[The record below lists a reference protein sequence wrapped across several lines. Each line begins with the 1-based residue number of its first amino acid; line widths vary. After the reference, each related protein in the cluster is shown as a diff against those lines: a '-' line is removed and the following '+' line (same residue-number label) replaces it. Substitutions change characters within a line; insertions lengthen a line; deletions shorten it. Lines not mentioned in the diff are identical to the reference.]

1 MESGLIA
8 WGVSAVLAAGA
19 LFFAR
24 ALARRHEQQADA
36 ARAELAAARAEA
48 TAARAE
54 LSAERERSDRLAPDA
69 GRATELGTRV
79 EQLEVQ
85 RETLNRQLRESEA
98 RAARADAEL
107 EAARAAQEQTR
118 AFLGEAQAKLSAAF
132 HEVASKVFDEKS
144 MVLDQKIKETGEASK
159 LGIEGTLKPFA
170 DQLGQ
175 FRQRIETFT
184 SEQGKDHARLVG
196 ALGELRTLNQNMA
209 EATGSLTRALKGN
222 AKARGDW
229 GEMILD
235 TVLKASGLVEGR
247 NYQRQG
253 GARDEDGRLHRPDVV
268 ILLPDGRR
276 VVVDSKVNLV
286 AWSEANEAETPE
298 QYNDAILRHAAAMRL
313 HLRELADKNYP
324 KVLGPDT
331 LDLTVMFVPIE
342 GAMAA
347 ALSLNADLQTEAF
360 QRKIAFASPN
370 TLMALL
376 TVVERLW
383 TRDKLQK
390 QVGLI
395 GEDAGKVLDAVTTFL
410 DEFEKVG
417 DHLQRASKAFT
428 DSQRQLRD
436 SDRSVVARTRR
447 LVEQGAKGKKL
458 LREELQPTSP
468 SGALP
473 LLLEDNP
480 PAEEQKLL

>member
-1 MESGLIA
+1 MDAGSIG
-8 WGVSAVLAAGA
+8 WGVAAVTAVAAVA
-19 LFFAR
+19 FAR
-24 ALARRHEQQADA
+24 AAAVRAAQERREAASELAVLRERAQRLAPEAGRAIELGSRVIQLEAQGERLHGQLREAEA
-36 ARAELAAARAEA
+36 RVARAE
-48 TAARAE
+48 
-54 LSAERERSDRLAPDA
+54 
-69 GRATELGTRV
+69 
-79 EQLEVQ
+79 
-85 RETLNRQLRESEA
+85 
-98 RAARADAEL
+98 AEL
-107 EAARAAQEQTR
+107 EAARAAHEQTR
-118 AFLGEAQAKLSAAF
+118 AFLAEAQTRLSTAF
-132 HEVASKVFDEKS
+132 HEVASKLFDEKS
-144 MVLDQKIKETGEASK
+144 MALDQKIKESGEASK
-159 LGIEGTLKPFA
+159 QGIDATLKPFA

-175 FRQRIETFT
+175 FRARIEQFT
-184 SEQGKDHARLVG
+184 SDQGKDHARLVG

-229 GEMILD
+229 GEMILE
-235 TVLKASGLVEGR
+235 TVLKASGLVEGA

-253 GARDEDGRLHRPDVV
+253 GARDEEGRLHRPDVV

-286 AWSEANEAETPE
+286 AWSEMNEAETPE
-298 QYNDAILRHAAAMRL
+298 QYQDALLRHAAAMRV

-324 KVLGPDT
+324 KLLGSEA

-360 QRKIAFASPN
+360 QRKVVFASPN

-395 GEDAGKVLDAVTTFL
+395 GEDAGKVLDAVTSFL
-410 DEFEKVG
+410 DDFDKLG
-417 DHLQRASKAFT
+417 MHLQRAGDAFT
-428 DSQRQLRD
+428 QSQRRLRD
-436 SDRSVVARTRR
+436 SDQSVVARTRR

-458 LREELQPTSP
+458 LREELQPTAP

-480 PAEEQKLL
+480 AAEEPKLL

>member
-1 MESGLIA
+1 MDVGMIA
-8 WGVSAVLAAGA
+8 WVVVAGAAAGSVA
-19 LFFAR
+19 YAAAVSRRSSAERR
-24 ALARRHEQQADA
+24 AAQV
-36 ARAELAAARAEA
+36 ELAALRERAE
-48 TAARAE
+48 
-54 LSAERERSDRLAPDA
+54 RLAPDA
-69 GRATELGTRV
+69 GRAGELTGRV
-79 EQLEVQ
+79 GQLEAQAEKLHV
-85 RETLNRQLRESEA
+85 QLRDAEA
-98 RAARADAEL
+98 RVARAEAEL
-107 EAARAAQEQTR
+107 EAARQSHEQTR
-118 AFLGEAQAKLSAAF
+118 AFLVEAQSKLSAAF
-132 HEVASKVFDEKS
+132 HEVASKIFDEKS
-144 MVLDQKIKETGEASK
+144 MALDQRIKESGEASRV
-159 LGIEGTLKPFA
+159 GIEGTLKPFA

-175 FRQRIETFT
+175 FRQRIEAFT

-209 EATGSLTRALKGN
+209 DAAGSLTRALKGN

-235 TVLKASGLVEGR
+235 TVLKASGLVEGS

-253 GARDEDGRLHRPDVV
+253 SSRDEDGRMHRPDVV
-268 ILLPDGRR
+268 VLLPDGRR

-298 QYNDAILRHAAAMRL
+298 QYQDAMLRHTAAMRA
-313 HLRELADKNYP
+313 HLRDLSEKNYP
-324 KVLGPDT
+324 KVLGADA

-347 ALSLNADLQTEAF
+347 ALSTNADLQTEAF
-360 QRKIAFASPN
+360 QRKVVFASPN

-395 GEDAGKVLDAVTTFL
+395 GEDAGKVLDAVTSFL
-410 DEFEKVG
+410 DDFDKLGEA
-417 DHLQRASKAFT
+417 LQRTNKAFT
-428 DSQRQLRD
+428 ASERRLRD
-436 SDRSVVARTRR
+436 SDQSVVARTRR

-458 LREELQPTSP
+458 LREELQPIAP
-468 SGALP
+468 SSALP
-473 LLLEDNP
+473 LLLEEA
-480 PAEEQKLL
+480 PAEEPKLL

>member
-1 MESGLIA
+1 MDAGSIG
-8 WGVSAVLAAGA
+8 WGVAAVTAVAAVA
-19 LFFAR
+19 FAR
-24 ALARRHEQQADA
+24 AAAVRAAQERREAASELAVLRERAQRLAPEAGRAIELGSRVIQLEAQGERLHGQLREADA
-36 ARAELAAARAEA
+36 RVARAE
-48 TAARAE
+48 
-54 LSAERERSDRLAPDA
+54 
-69 GRATELGTRV
+69 
-79 EQLEVQ
+79 
-85 RETLNRQLRESEA
+85 
-98 RAARADAEL
+98 AEL
-107 EAARAAQEQTR
+107 EAARAAHEQTR
-118 AFLGEAQAKLSAAF
+118 AFLAEAQTRLSTAF
-132 HEVASKVFDEKS
+132 HEVASKLFDEKS
-144 MVLDQKIKETGEASK
+144 MALDQKIKESGEASK
-159 LGIEGTLKPFA
+159 QGIDATLKPFA

-175 FRQRIETFT
+175 FRARIEQFT
-184 SEQGKDHARLVG
+184 SDQGKDHARLVG

-229 GEMILD
+229 GEMILE
-235 TVLKASGLVEGR
+235 TVLKASGLVEGA

-253 GARDEDGRLHRPDVV
+253 GARDEEGRLHRPDVV

-286 AWSEANEAETPE
+286 AWSEMNEAETPE
-298 QYNDAILRHAAAMRL
+298 QYQDALLRHAAAMRV

-324 KVLGPDT
+324 KLLGSEA

-360 QRKIAFASPN
+360 QRKVVFASPN

-395 GEDAGKVLDAVTTFL
+395 GEDAGKVLDAVTSFL
-410 DEFEKVG
+410 DDFDKLG
-417 DHLQRASKAFT
+417 MHLQRAGDAFT
-428 DSQRQLRD
+428 QSQRRLRD
-436 SDRSVVARTRR
+436 SDQSVVARTRR

-458 LREELQPTSP
+458 LREELQPTAP

-480 PAEEQKLL
+480 AAEEPKLL

>member
-1 MESGLIA
+1 MDAGSIGWVVA
-8 WGVSAVLAAGA
+8 AGTAAGA
-19 LFFAR
+19 LGLLHAAGKR
-24 ALARRHEQQADA
+24 AERERMQAQ
-36 ARAELAAARAEA
+36 AELAALRERAQQLAPEA
-48 TAARAE
+48 GRAAE
-54 LSAERERSDRLAPDA
+54 LS
-69 GRATELGTRV
+69 GRVG
-79 EQLEVQ
+79 QLEAQGERLQV
-85 RETLNRQLRESEA
+85 QLREAEA
-98 RAARADAEL
+98 RVALADAEL
-107 EAARAAQEQTR
+107 EAARAAHEQTR
-118 AFLGEAQAKLSAAF
+118 AFLNEAQGRLSAAF
-132 HEVASKVFDEKS
+132 HEVASKLFDEKT
-144 MVLDQKIKETGEASK
+144 MALDQRIKESGEASK

-170 DQLGQ
+170 DQLNQ
-175 FRQRIETFT
+175 FRTRIESFT

-209 EATGSLTRALKGN
+209 DAAGSLTRALKGN

-229 GEMILD
+229 GEMILE
-235 TVLKASGLVEGR
+235 TVLKASGLVEGV

-253 GARDEDGRLHRPDVV
+253 GARDEDGRMLRPDVV

-298 QYNDAILRHAAAMRL
+298 QYQDAMLRHTAAMRL
-313 HLRELADKNYP
+313 HLRELSEKNYP
-324 KVLGPDT
+324 KVLGPEA

-347 ALSLNADLQTEAF
+347 ALSTNPDLQTEAF
-360 QRKIAFASPN
+360 QRKVAFASPN

-395 GEDAGKVLDAVTTFL
+395 GEDAGKVLDAVTSFL
-410 DEFEKVG
+410 DDFEKLG
-417 DHLQRASKAFT
+417 DLLDRTGKAYT
-428 DSQRQLRD
+428 ASQRRLRD
-436 SDRSVVARTRR
+436 SDQSVVARTRR

-458 LREELQPTSP
+458 LREQLQPLSP
-468 SGALP
+468 STALP
-473 LLLEDNP
+473 LLEESP
-480 PAEEQKLL
+480 PAEEPKLL

>member
-1 MESGLIA
+1 MDAGMLG
-8 WGVSAVLAAGA
+8 WGVAGA
-19 LFFAR
+19 TGLAWAISAHFAR
-24 ALARRHEQQADA
+24 QRREAERSAAKAEVDALRQ
-36 ARAELAAARAEA
+36 RAEQ
-48 TAARAE
+48 
-54 LSAERERSDRLAPDA
+54 LAPEA
-69 GRATELGTRV
+69 GRAGELASRV
-79 EQLEVQ
+79 EQLQAQGEALHGRW
-85 RETLNRQLRESEA
+85 REAEA
-98 RAARADAEL
+98 RVARTDAEL
-107 EAARAAQEQTR
+107 EAARAAQQRTEQ
-118 AFLGEAQAKLSAAF
+118 FLVEAQAKLSAAF

-144 MVLDQKIKETGEASK
+144 MALDQRIKASGEESK
-159 LGIEGTLKPFA
+159 LGIAETLKPFSE
-170 DQLGQ
+170 QLGQ
-175 FRQRIETFT
+175 FRSRIELFN

-209 EATGSLTRALKGN
+209 EATGNLTRALKGN
-222 AKARGDW
+222 AKVRGDW
-229 GEMILD
+229 GEMILE
-235 TVLKASGLVEGR
+235 TVLKASGLVEGT

-253 GARDEDGRLHRPDVV
+253 GARDEDGRMHRPDVV

-286 AWSEANEAETPE
+286 AWAEANEAEDVAE
-298 QYNDAILRHAAAMRL
+298 QSDAMLRHAAAMRL

-347 ALSLNADLQTEAF
+347 ALTLNPDLQTEAF
-360 QRKIAFASPN
+360 QRKVAFASPN

-395 GEDAGKVLDAVTTFL
+395 GEDAGKVLDAVTSFL
-410 DEFEKVG
+410 DDFDKLG
-417 DHLQRASKAFT
+417 LHLQRAGDAFT
-428 DSQRQLRD
+428 ASQRRLRD
-436 SDRSVVARTRR
+436 SDQSVVARTRR

-458 LREELQPTSP
+458 LREELQPTTP
-468 SGALP
+468 SSALP
-473 LLLEDNP
+473 LLLEDT
-480 PAEEQKLL
+480 PADEEPKLL

>member
-1 MESGLIA
+1 MDA
-8 WGVSAVLAAGA
+8 GVIGWMVAAGTAAGA
-19 LFFAR
+19 VGLLHA
-24 ALARRHEQQADA
+24 AARRSERERA
-36 ARAELAAARAEA
+36 AAQAELALLREQARQLAPEAGRASELASRVGQLEAQGGRLHEQLREAEARVARAEA
-48 TAARAE
+48 ELQSARQAHE
-54 LSAERERSDRLAPDA
+54 H
-69 GRATELGTRV
+69 TR
-79 EQLEVQ
+79 
-85 RETLNRQLRESEA
+85 T
-98 RAARADAEL
+98 
-107 EAARAAQEQTR
+107 
-118 AFLGEAQAKLSAAF
+118 FLVEAQAKLSAAF
-132 HEVASKVFDEKS
+132 HEVASRVFDEKA
-144 MVLDQKIKETGEASK
+144 MVLDQRIKESGEASR

-175 FRQRIETFT
+175 FRARIEAFT

-209 EATGSLTRALKGN
+209 DAAGSLTRALKGN

-229 GEMILD
+229 GEMILE
-235 TVLKASGLVEGR
+235 TVLRASGLVEGV

-298 QYNDAILRHAAAMRL
+298 QYQDAMLRHTAAMRL
-313 HLRELADKNYP
+313 HLRELSEKNYP
-324 KVLGPDT
+324 RVLGPDT

-347 ALSLNADLQTEAF
+347 ALSTNADLQTEAF
-360 QRKIAFASPN
+360 QRKVAFASPN

-390 QVGLI
+390 QVGAI
-395 GEDAGKVLDAVTTFL
+395 GEDAGKVLDAVTSFL
-410 DEFEKVG
+410 DDFDKLGEALERTGKAYTA
-417 DHLQRASKAFT
+417 AS
-428 DSQRQLRD
+428 RRLRD
-436 SDRSVVARTRR
+436 SDQSVVARARR
-447 LVEQGAKGKKL
+447 LVDQGAKGKKL
-458 LREELQPTSP
+458 LREELQPTAP

-473 LLLEDNP
+473 LLDE
-480 PAEEQKLL
+480 PAPSEEPKLI

>member
-1 MESGLIA
+1 MDAGSIG
-8 WGVSAVLAAGA
+8 WGVAAVTAVAAVA
-19 LFFAR
+19 FAR
-24 ALARRHEQQADA
+24 AAAVRAAQERREAASELAVLRERAQRLAPEAGRAIELGSRVIQLEAQGERLHGPLREAEA
-36 ARAELAAARAEA
+36 RVARAE
-48 TAARAE
+48 
-54 LSAERERSDRLAPDA
+54 
-69 GRATELGTRV
+69 
-79 EQLEVQ
+79 
-85 RETLNRQLRESEA
+85 
-98 RAARADAEL
+98 AEL
-107 EAARAAQEQTR
+107 EAARAAHEQTR
-118 AFLGEAQAKLSAAF
+118 AVQAEAQTRRGPAV
-132 HEVASKVFDEKS
+132 HEVASKLFDEKS
-144 MVLDQKIKETGEASK
+144 MALDQKIKESGEASK
-159 LGIEGTLKPFA
+159 QGIDATLKPFA

-175 FRQRIETFT
+175 FRARIEQFT
-184 SEQGKDHARLVG
+184 SDQGKDHARLVG

-229 GEMILD
+229 GEMILE
-235 TVLKASGLVEGR
+235 TVLKASGLVEGA

-253 GARDEDGRLHRPDVV
+253 GARDEEGRLHRPDVV

-286 AWSEANEAETPE
+286 AWSEMNEAETPE
-298 QYNDAILRHAAAMRL
+298 QYQDALLRHAAAMRV

-324 KVLGPDT
+324 KLLGSEA

-360 QRKIAFASPN
+360 QRKVVFASPN

-395 GEDAGKVLDAVTTFL
+395 GEDAGKVLDAVTSFL
-410 DEFEKVG
+410 DDFDKLG
-417 DHLQRASKAFT
+417 MHLQRAGDAFT
-428 DSQRQLRD
+428 QSQRRLRD
-436 SDRSVVARTRR
+436 SDQSVVARTRR

-458 LREELQPTSP
+458 LREELQPTAP

-480 PAEEQKLL
+480 AAEEPKLL

>member
-1 MESGLIA
+1 MGAGSGVAEGSL
-8 WGVSAVLAAGA
+8 LGA
-19 LFFAR
+19 FGYAR
-24 ALARRHEQQADA
+24 AVSGRAARERAEAQAELARLRERAQQLAPEAGRAAELGSRVGQLDA
-36 ARAELAAARAEA
+36 QGEKLHGQLREAEARVARAE
-48 TAARAE
+48 
-54 LSAERERSDRLAPDA
+54 
-69 GRATELGTRV
+69 
-79 EQLEVQ
+79 
-85 RETLNRQLRESEA
+85 
-98 RAARADAEL
+98 AEL
-107 EAARAAQEQTR
+107 EAARAAHEQTR
-118 AFLGEAQAKLSAAF
+118 AFLAEAQTRLSTAF
-132 HEVASKVFDEKS
+132 HEVASKLFDEKS
-144 MVLDQKIKETGEASK
+144 MALDQKIKESGEASK
-159 LGIEGTLKPFA
+159 QGIDATLKPFA
-170 DQLGQ
+170 EQLGQ
-175 FRQRIETFT
+175 FRARIETFT

-209 EATGSLTRALKGN
+209 DAAGNLTKALKGN

-235 TVLKASGLVEGR
+235 TVLKASGLVEGV

-253 GARDEDGRLHRPDVV
+253 GARDEEGRMLRPDVV

-286 AWSEANEAETPE
+286 AWSEANESETPE
-298 QYNDAILRHAAAMRL
+298 QYQDAMLRHTAAMRL
-313 HLRELADKNYP
+313 HLRELSEKNYP
-324 KVLGPDT
+324 KALGPET

-347 ALSLNADLQTEAF
+347 ALSTNADLQTEAF
-360 QRKIAFASPN
+360 QRKVAFASPN

-395 GEDAGKVLDAVTTFL
+395 GEDAGKVLDAVTGFL
-410 DEFEKVG
+410 DDFDKLGESLERTQKLFRTSEN
-417 DHLQRASKAFT
+417 R
-428 DSQRQLRD
+428 LRN
-436 SDRSVVARTRR
+436 SDQSVVARTRR

-458 LREELQPTSP
+458 LREELQPTTP
-468 SGALP
+468 SNALP

-480 PAEEQKLL
+480 SADEPKLL

>member
-1 MESGLIA
+1 MDAGSIG
-8 WGVSAVLAAGA
+8 WGVAAVTAVAAVA
-19 LFFAR
+19 FAR
-24 ALARRHEQQADA
+24 AAAVRAAQERREAEARV
-36 ARAELAAARAEA
+36 ARAE
-48 TAARAE
+48 
-54 LSAERERSDRLAPDA
+54 
-69 GRATELGTRV
+69 
-79 EQLEVQ
+79 
-85 RETLNRQLRESEA
+85 
-98 RAARADAEL
+98 AEL
-107 EAARAAQEQTR
+107 EAARAAHEQTR
-118 AFLGEAQAKLSAAF
+118 AFLAEAQTRLSTAF
-132 HEVASKVFDEKS
+132 HEVASKLFDEKS
-144 MVLDQKIKETGEASK
+144 MALDQKIKESGEASK
-159 LGIEGTLKPFA
+159 QGIDATLKPFA

-175 FRQRIETFT
+175 FRARIEQFT
-184 SEQGKDHARLVG
+184 SDQGKDHARLVG

-229 GEMILD
+229 GEMILE
-235 TVLKASGLVEGR
+235 TVLKASGLVEGA

-253 GARDEDGRLHRPDVV
+253 GARDEEGRLHRPDVV

-286 AWSEANEAETPE
+286 AWSEMNEAETPE
-298 QYNDAILRHAAAMRL
+298 QYQDALLRHAAAMRV

-324 KVLGPDT
+324 KLLGSEA

-360 QRKIAFASPN
+360 QRKVVFASPN

-395 GEDAGKVLDAVTTFL
+395 GEDAGKVLDAVTSFL
-410 DEFEKVG
+410 DDFDKLG
-417 DHLQRASKAFT
+417 MHLQRAGDAFT
-428 DSQRQLRD
+428 QSQRRLRD
-436 SDRSVVARTRR
+436 SDQSVVARTRR

-458 LREELQPTSP
+458 LREELQPTAP

-480 PAEEQKLL
+480 AAEEPKLL